1 MVSGSKGHVRKGM
14 QRTCTMADG
23 LARFILLESV
33 REGVRVAEGLQV
45 PPCVQPLKNGMA
57 PIGYA

>member
-33 REGVRVAEGLQV
+33 RVAEGIPV
-45 PPCVQPLKNGMA
+45 PLGVQPLKNGMA